1 MERVK
6 VYDTTLRDGSQGEG
20 VQFSAE
26 DKLEITRRLD
36 EFGID
41 YIEGGWPG
49 SNPKDQA
56 YFESVKGLKL
66 EHARIA
72 AFGSTRRASNKVE
85 EDENIARLLGA
96 GTPAVTIFGKCW
108 DLHVTDVLKTDLDT
122 NLVMIADSVEFVK
135 KAGREVIFDAEH
147 FFDGY
152 KAMPDYAMKAVVAA
166 REAGAECVVL
176 CDTNGG
182 CLPHEVA
189 EVTARVVKELGGSVG
204 IHTHN
209 DAGLAVANTL
219 VALKEGATHFQGTIN
234 GFGERTGN
242 ANLCSILPAVVMKLK
257 IPCIDPERLGG
268 LTDLS
273 RFLYET
279 ANIVP
284 RDHDPYVGVSA
295 FAHKGGIHVDAV
307 QKNVKTYEHVDPEA
321 VGNDRRVLI
330 SELAGRSVLLTKA
343 EKYGIERDSETMNR
357 LLQKLKDL
365 EWDGYEFE
373 AAEGSFDILVKKIVG
388 EHREFF
394 DLEGFRVI
402 VEKREEGRVISE
414 ATIKVKVDGRSVH
427 TAAEGDGPVNA
438 LDTALR
444 KALDAF
450 YPAGLRGMHLVDYKV
465 RVINPAEGTAAKVR
479 VVIES
484 SDGKDV
490 WGTVGVSENIIEASW
505 RALVDSVEY
514 KLFKYAEEHKLF
526 RDAEEKK

>member
-20 VQFSAE
+20 VQFSIE
-26 DKLEITRRLD
+26 DKLDITRRLD
-36 EFGID
+36 EFGVD
-41 YIEGGWPG
+41 YVEGGWPG
-49 SNPKDQA
+49 SNPKDKA
-56 YFESVKGLKL
+56 YFESAKKLKL
-66 EHARIA
+66 KTAKVA
-72 AFGSTRRASNKVE
+72 AFGSTRRAANTVE
-85 EDENIARLLGA
+85 DDENIAKLLA
-96 GTPAVTIFGKCW
+96 AETPVVTLFGKCW
-108 DLHVTDVLKTDLDT
+108 DLHVTDVLRTDLDT
-122 NLVMIADSVEFVK
+122 NLAMIADSVAHVK
-135 KAGREVIFDAEH
+135 KAGREVLFDAEH

-152 KAMPDYAMKAVVAA
+152 KAMPDYALKAVTAA
-166 REAGAECVVL
+166 KEAGAECVVL

-182 CLPHEVA
+182 CMPYEI
-189 EVTARVVKELGGSVG
+189 EEITAAVIRELGDSVG

-209 DAGLAVANTL
+209 DAGCAVANTL
-219 VALKEGATHFQGTIN
+219 IAVKQGASHVQGTIN
-234 GFGERTGN
+234 GFGERAGN
-242 ANLCSILPAVVMKLK
+242 ANLCTILPAIVLKMNLPCVPPEKLR
-257 IPCIDPERLGG
+257 E

-284 RDHDPYVGVSA
+284 RDNDPYVGVSA
-295 FAHKGGIHVDAV
+295 FAHKGGIHVNAV
-307 QKNVKTYEHVDPEA
+307 EKNSKTYEHVDPET

-330 SELAGRSVLLTKA
+330 SELAGRSVLGMKA
-343 EKYGIERDSETMNR
+343 EKYGIDRDSDTMQK
-357 LLQKLKDL
+357 LLQRLKDL

-402 VEKREEGRVISE
+402 VEKREQGQVISE
-414 ATIKVKVDGRSVH
+414 ATIKVSVDGKKVH
-427 TAAEGDGPVNA
+427 SAAEGDGPVNA

-444 KALDAF
+444 KALEGF
-450 YPAGLRGMHLVDYKV
+450 YPSLRKMHLIDFKV
-465 RVINPAEGTAAKVR
+465 RVINPTEATAAKVR

-514 KLFKYAEEHKLF
+514 KLFK
-526 RDAEEKK
+526 DAEETK